1 MAPTGISGPP
11 ASSAQTPSASPGDGS
26 PSGGDVAGES
36 PSVPSQTPPP
46 VDDEEEEVEEEL
58 PEEEEAPDDAADES
72 MDAPSGRSSA
82 QTPSR
87 LLLLDRALALQGES
101 RLPSGRD
108 IPHDRQ
114 LSAPARYEVPPEHTS
129 GRQVR
134 LVGVPATES
143 HNDGKTFTQNGYGGL
158 EALMQMNEL
167 TIGSLAQLY
176 DFFDENVDIHD
187 YVLTP
192 RKKPLSEYDIE
203 HQLSHVG
210 LKREIASILTE
221 FGPENLAQRVFGTVD
236 VLQKVMTRYRRMR
249 EQVDDSSSAVHDA
262 VEARDELLVVKQDYQ
277 FQTDYWSRKVAE
289 VLAEKDEVVRSS
301 REDITQLLKEHADD
315 KRHLKEQVATL
326 TRRLDDSEA
335 HRKMLSDRLR
345 QTRLEV
351 ADVMN
356 FLSDHSQLYLNWP
369 RLRDLLVHFRNGTR
383 VPSGWNT
390 MITVVANDDP
400 NFAPTPYTRMNRPHG
415 DDDGEFKDSGPPS
428 DALTVDLTQ
437 DSSSGVPGDSSP
449 KRKRSSGGKSR
460 GSSRKVP
467 DDIQDFPSEWDP
479 TSDEQ
484 CLQDTSN
491 ISSEQD
497 AHKMLA
503 DFPVVW
509 DQLRLDVQMLMRS
522 GVGYSGAVELLDQDQ
537 VLHTKFPLD
546 PLLEMLVRMMFWN
559 KLDET
564 PWTKHVPR
572 RYFRAARAKLDDLLE
587 DDVRPPVWDALMS
600 LDQEEDDLI
609 PEVFEPEVDDK
620 TKDGDFVPGEEFE
633 LPEDEVI
640 PVDESPPKRTRQKSK
655 RRRTS
660 SSTSGSTPSKK
671 PKRSKRRNDLSAT
684 DLARKDFESLTSL
697 EKTIIETPGPSITSW
712 MHLGIRVKRGDPT
725 TLSALQ
731 TPGFPDYAPNRFD
744 LDLLKERCD
753 GQELDAPP
761 GILKIQTKR
770 ARRHE
775 GFRKKALALQK
786 KLSTKLPSTIWNEPG
801 VWKFPNKICHWIL
814 MDKQHFKPGTSECY
828 SLQEQMELLDRRE
841 PARAQWSFCT
851 TDAERIAHLP
861 ENVRRGLIPADE
873 RDPVTD
879 IFS

>member
-1 MAPTGISGPP
+1 MAPTGTSAPP

-36 PSVPSQTPPP
+36 PSVPYPTPPP

-101 RLPSGRD
+101 TLPSGRD

-129 GRQVR
+129 GKQVR
-134 LVGVPATES
+134 LVGVPATEN
-143 HNDGKTFTQNGYGGL
+143 HNDGKTFTQNGYGGP
-158 EALMQMNEL
+158 EALMEMNEL
-167 TIGSLAQLY
+167 TISSLAQLY

-192 RKKPLSEYDIE
+192 RKKPLSEDDME
-203 HQLSHVG
+203 HQVNHVSS
-210 LKREIASILTE
+210 KREIASILTE
-221 FGPENLAQRVFGTVD
+221 FGPEILAQRVFSTVD
-236 VLQKVMTRYRRMR
+236 VLQKVMARYRRVR

-277 FQTDYWSRKVAE
+277 FQTDYWSRKVAD
-289 VLAEKDEVVRSS
+289 VLAEKD
-301 REDITQLLKEHADD
+301 EHADD
-315 KRHLKEQVATL
+315 KRHLKDQVAML
-326 TRRLDDSEA
+326 TRRLDDSKA

-351 ADVMN
+351 SDVMN

-400 NFAPTPYTRMNRPHG
+400 NFSPTPYARMSRPHG
-415 DDDGEFKDSGPPS
+415 DDDVEFKDSGPPS
-428 DALTVDLTQ
+428 EALIVDLTQ
-437 DSSSGVPGDSSP
+437 DSSSSMPGGSSS
-449 KRKRSSGGKSR
+449 KLKQSSGGKSR

-467 DDIQDFPSEWDP
+467 DAIQDFPSEWDR

-484 CLQDTSN
+484 CLKDTRN

-522 GVGYSGAVELLDQDQ
+522 GVGHPGAVELLDLNRVVHSQ
-537 VLHTKFPLD
+537 FPLD
-546 PLLEMLVRMMFWN
+546 PLLGILARMMFWN

-587 DDVRPPVWDALMS
+587 DDVQPPVWDALMA
-600 LDQEEDDLI
+600 LGQEEEDLI

-633 LPEDEVI
+633 LPEDEVVL
-640 PVDESPPKRTRQKSK
+640 VDESPPKRMRQKSK

-684 DLARKDFESLTSL
+684 DLARKAFKSLTSL

-712 MHLGIRVKRGDPT
+712 MHLGIWMKR
-725 TLSALQ
+725 
-731 TPGFPDYAPNRFD
+731 DYVPNWFD

-753 GQELDAPP
+753 GQELGVFLNTIPWRKMFDERPRELYFHKREDLDDEALNALDDWMDFVCGNCRVIWDILHWLTLDRSTDAPP
-761 GILKIQTKR
+761 DIIKIQT
-770 ARRHE
+770 
-775 GFRKKALALQK
+775 
-786 KLSTKLPSTIWNEPG
+786 
-801 VWKFPNKICHWIL
+801 
-814 MDKQHFKPGTSECY
+814 
-828 SLQEQMELLDRRE
+828 
-841 PARAQWSFCT
+841 
-851 TDAERIAHLP
+851 
-861 ENVRRGLIPADE
+861 
-873 RDPVTD
+873 
-879 IFS
+879 

>member
-1 MAPTGISGPP
+1 MSL
-11 ASSAQTPSASPGDGS
+11 ASLQ
-26 PSGGDVAGES
+26 
-36 PSVPSQTPPP
+36 SVPSPTPPP

-114 LSAPARYEVPPEHTS
+114 LPAPARYEVPPEHTS

-134 LVGVPATES
+134 LVGVLATEN
-143 HNDGKTFTQNGYGGL
+143 HNDGKTFAQNGYSGL

-176 DFFDENVDIHD
+176 DFFDGNVDIHG

-192 RKKPLSEYDIE
+192 RKKPLSEDDLE
-203 HQLSHVG
+203 HQLGHVG

-236 VLQKVMTRYRRMR
+236 VLQKVMARYRRVR

-289 VLAEKDEVVRSS
+289 VLAEKDEVVRST
-301 REDITQLLKEHADD
+301 REDVTQLLKEHADD

-326 TRRLDDSEA
+326 TRRLDNSEA
-335 HRKMLSDRLR
+335 HRRMLSDRLR

-467 DDIQDFPSEWDP
+467 DDIQDFPSGWDR

-537 VLHTKFPLD
+537 REDLDDEVLNPLD
-546 PLLEMLVRMMFWN
+546 DWMDFVCGN
-559 KLDET
+559 
-564 PWTKHVPR
+564 
-572 RYFRAARAKLDDLLE
+572 FRAIWDILHWLTLD
-587 DDVRPPVWDALMS
+587 R
-600 LDQEEDDLI
+600 
-609 PEVFEPEVDDK
+609 
-620 TKDGDFVPGEEFE
+620 
-633 LPEDEVI
+633 
-640 PVDESPPKRTRQKSK
+640 
-655 RRRTS
+655 S
-660 SSTSGSTPSKK
+660 S
-671 PKRSKRRNDLSAT
+671 
-684 DLARKDFESLTSL
+684 
-697 EKTIIETPGPSITSW
+697 
-712 MHLGIRVKRGDPT
+712 
-725 TLSALQ
+725 
-731 TPGFPDYAPNRFD
+731 
-744 LDLLKERCD
+744 
-753 GQELDAPP
+753 DAPP

-801 VWKFPNKICHWIL
+801 VWKFPNKIRHWIL

-841 PARAQWSFCT
+841 PARAQWSFCST
-851 TDAERIAHLP
+851 EAERIAHLP